1 MIERGLI
8 ETREEK
14 RNSTSF
20 ISTDRGKRF
29 LYVLNQINEM
39 TGRKKEDEE
48 EYTWY

>member
-1 MIERGLI
+1 MH
-8 ETREEK
+8 REEK

-20 ISTDRGKRF
+20 ISTDRGKRL